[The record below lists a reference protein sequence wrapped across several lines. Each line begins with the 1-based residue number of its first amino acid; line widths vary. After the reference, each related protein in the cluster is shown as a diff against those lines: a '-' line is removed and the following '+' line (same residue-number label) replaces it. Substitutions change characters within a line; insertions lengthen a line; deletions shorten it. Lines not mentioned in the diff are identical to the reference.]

1 LYPLLGDGIFTQD
14 GRPWRHSRETL
25 RRQFVRVQYQNLKV
39 FDEHIQDLISG
50 IQAAGTEVVDLQPF
64 FFKFTLATTTDLLFG
79 EPVGTLGDDVR
90 DTFSNNFDYA
100 SRISAVRLRLADLHW
115 LYNPKK
121 FKDACAVVKQYAD
134 HFVAQALRDMEQNG
148 LEAASERYPFI
159 LELYEGLKDPALV
172 RAQLVHVLM
181 AGRDTTAC
189 LLSWTL

>member
-1 LYPLLGDGIFTQD
+1 
-14 GRPWRHSRETL
+14 
-25 RRQFVRVQYQNLKV
+25 
-39 FDEHIQDLISG
+39 
-50 IQAAGTEVVDLQPF
+50 
-64 FFKFTLATTTDLLFG
+64 
-79 EPVGTLGDDVR
+79 
-90 DTFSNNFDYA
+90 
-100 SRISAVRLRLADLHW
+100 
-115 LYNPKK
+115 
-121 FKDACAVVKQYAD
+121 VKQYAD